1 MLDNFAT
8 VEEAV
13 DGLGKLNTMYNP
25 FCKGLEITDGEGK
38 VLGVH
43 MVRRVSRLSL
53 SILYSIHAPSI
64 LKHIS
69 LTLFYNI

>member
-13 DGLGKLNTMYNP
+13 EGLGKLNTMYNP
-25 FCKGLEITDGEGK
+25 FCKGLEITDGKGK

-43 MVRRVSRLSL
+43 MVRRVYSILAPL
-53 SILYSIHAPSI
+53 FFILYSI
-64 LKHIS
+64 LMIS
-69 LTLFYNI
+69 SLFIISESN

>member
-1 MLDNFAT
+1 M
-8 VEEAV
+8 E
-13 DGLGKLNTMYNP
+13 GLGKLNTMYNP

-43 MVRRVSRLSL
+43 MVRRVSSL
-53 SILYSIHAPSI
+53 VYLFQSYYIHTSSI

-69 LTLFYNI
+69 SLFIISE

>member
-43 MVRRVSRLSL
+43 MVRRVSHLCS
-53 SILYSIHAPSI
+53 SILFILFSFTIH
-64 LKHIS
+64 
-69 LTLFYNI
+69 